1 MLPILDDAMKVIR
14 SRNQAEW
21 RSFFNERFNRV
32 RDYLRAHGEQGAVLG
47 FAVGVFIVLFFKLA
61 LCLIILAILG
71 YLGIQ
76 MLAESEQSG
85 G

>member
-1 MLPILDDAMKVIR
+1 MLPIFDDIMKVIR
-14 SRNQAEW
+14 SRTQAEW
-21 RSFFNERFNRV
+21 RSFFHERLTRC

-47 FAVGVFIVLFFKLA
+47 FAAGVFIVLFFKLA
-61 LCLIILAILG
+61 LCLMILAILA

-85 G
+85 T